1 MARPLRL
8 QFAGALYHVVA
19 RGHERGAIFRDAE
32 DRSKFLALLEQVA
45 TEEKWIVHA
54 YCLLGNHFHILLET
68 PEGALARGMRDLNGR
83 YAQWFNWRHDRH
95 GHVFEGRYKAALVEK
110 QTHLMELHRY
120 IVLNPV
126 RARLAD
132 KPSDWRWSSYRAT
145 AGTEKAPA
153 WLETDWTLSQFGNR
167 RGAARHAF
175 QRFVAAGKVAGKEI
189 EALERAAY
197 VGSREFLKRMEEL
210 VDAREDGGEI
220 PLRYRKPSSQAAVQV
235 ADIRRQV
242 AKEWGVDEDA
252 LGRSRGRDDK
262 KAAIYLARKL
272 TRLGGRE
279 IGREFG
285 VKAARV
291 SNVVTQIDADPSSPL
306 AKRIKRVGARI
317 RPRG

>member
-8 QFAGALYHVVA
+8 QFAGAVYHVMA
-19 RGHERGAIFRDAE
+19 RGHERSAIFRDAE

-54 YCLLGNHFHILLET
+54 YCLLGNHFHVLIET

-83 YAQWFNWRHDRH
+83 YAQWFNWRHDRR
-95 GHVFEGRYKAALVEK
+95 GHVFEGRYRSAVVEK

-126 RARLAD
+126 RARLAER
-132 KPSDWRWSSYRAT
+132 PSEWRWSSYRAT
-145 AGTEKAPA
+145 VGSEKAPA
-153 WLETDWTLSQFGNR
+153 WLETDWTLGQFGGR
-167 RGAARHAF
+167 RSSAREAF
-175 QRFVAAGKVAGKEI
+175 QRFVSAGKVAGKEV

-197 VGSREFLKRMEEL
+197 LGGREFLKRMQEL
-210 VDAREDGGEI
+210 VSSQEKDDEI
-220 PLRYRKPSSQAAVQV
+220 PQRYRKASAQV
-235 ADIRRQV
+235 KLEDIRRQV
-242 AKEWGVDEDA
+242 AREWDVKEEA
-252 LGRSRGRDDK
+252 LPRRRGGDDK

-291 SNVVTQIDADPSSPL
+291 SNVVSQIDADPSTPL
-306 AKRIKRVGARI
+306 ARRIKRLAGRL
-317 RPRG
+317 RPSA

>member
-8 QFAGALYHVVA
+8 QFAGAVYHVMA
-19 RGHERGAIFRDAE
+19 RGHERSAIFRDAE

-45 TEEKWIVHA
+45 PEEKWIVHA
-54 YCLLGNHFHILLET
+54 YCLLGNHFHVLIET

-83 YAQWFNWRHDRH
+83 YAQWFNWRHDRR
-95 GHVFEGRYKAALVEK
+95 GHVFEGRYRSAVVEK

-126 RARLAD
+126 RARLAER
-132 KPSDWRWSSYRAT
+132 PSEWRWSSYRAT
-145 AGTEKAPA
+145 VGSEKAPA
-153 WLETDWTLSQFGNR
+153 WLETDWTLGQFGGR
-167 RGAARHAF
+167 RSSAREAF
-175 QRFVAAGKVAGKEI
+175 QRFVSAGKVAGKEV

-197 VGSREFLKRMEEL
+197 LGGREFLKRMQEL
-210 VDAREDGGEI
+210 VSSQEKDDEI
-220 PLRYRKPSSQAAVQV
+220 PQRYRKASAQV
-235 ADIRRQV
+235 KLEDIRRQV
-242 AKEWGVDEDA
+242 AREWDVKEEA
-252 LGRSRGRDDK
+252 LPRRRGGDDK

-291 SNVVTQIDADPSSPL
+291 SNVVSQIDADPSTPL
-306 AKRIKRVGARI
+306 ARRIKRLAGRL
-317 RPRG
+317 RPIA

>member
-8 QFAGALYHVVA
+8 QFAGAVYHVMA
-19 RGHERGAIFRDAE
+19 RGHERSAIFRDAE

-54 YCLLGNHFHILLET
+54 YCLLGNHFHVLIET

-83 YAQWFNWRHDRH
+83 YAQWFNWRHDRR
-95 GHVFEGRYKAALVEK
+95 GHVFEGRYRSVVVEK

-126 RARLAD
+126 RARLAER
-132 KPSDWRWSSYRAT
+132 PSEWRWSSYRAT
-145 AGTEKAPA
+145 VGSEKAPA
-153 WLETDWTLSQFGNR
+153 WLETDWTLGQFGGR
-167 RGAARHAF
+167 RSSAREAF
-175 QRFVAAGKVAGKEI
+175 QRFVSAGKVAGKEV

-197 VGSREFLKRMEEL
+197 LGGREFLKRMQEL
-210 VDAREDGGEI
+210 VSSQEKDDEI
-220 PLRYRKPSSQAAVQV
+220 PRRYRKASAQV
-235 ADIRRQV
+235 KLEDIRRQV
-242 AKEWGVDEDA
+242 AREWDVKEEA
-252 LGRSRGRDDK
+252 LPRRRGGDDK

-291 SNVVTQIDADPSSPL
+291 SNVVSQIDADPSTPL
-306 AKRIKRVGARI
+306 ARRIKRLAGRL
-317 RPRG
+317 RPSA